1 MIDLIDESR
10 KIIFRFTTDEQ
21 AAVEK
26 FCLMIGHHYRK
37 GGAIFSTPAMTGE
50 RRKWRKYGVTIVKTK
65 ITMRGYKYVMGDSVQ
80 EELG

>member
-10 KIIFRFTTDEQ
+10 KIIFRFTTNEQ
-21 AAVEK
+21 AAVED
-26 FCLMIGHHYRK
+26 FCLMIGHHYHE

-50 RRKWRKYGVTIVKTK
+50 RKKWRKYAVTMVKTK
-65 ITMRGYKYVMGDSVQ
+65 VTRRGYKFVMGAPIQ